1 MIKDVAR
8 NQDTA
13 RSLGISSPTPS
24 ADALQVL
31 LGEAGCLDLALG
43 AADVTAAFMATPLR
57 QRDVN
62 AKLPLSVS
70 DLSGSAMYLHLYKAL
85 NCLRSAS
92 QEWVIFLSEIVSEL
106 QLESDSLEPCLFT
119 GRLKSGAVCMLLSYV
134 DDILIASEAEKDIE
148 EVLSV
153 IGKKVV
159 LKKTGLVQSPKGG
172 GGQLKFLGRQIFR
185 QKGDK
190 AIFVG
195 LPEDYLKTTFESFGL
210 KSGSHSAPDIT
221 STLNQEGKELTP
233 EAYSRFRSGLG
244 KWIAQIRQ
252 DIRA

>member
-1 MIKDVAR
+1 MVCGQLVK
-8 NQDTA
+8 N
-13 RSLGISSPTPS
+13 G
-24 ADALQVL
+24 
-31 LGEAGCLDLALG
+31 
-43 AADVTAAFMATPLR
+43 F
-57 QRDVN
+57 
-62 AKLPLSVS
+62 
-70 DLSGSAMYLHLYKAL
+70 
-85 NCLRSAS
+85 
-92 QEWVIFLSEIVSEL
+92 FLSEIVSEL

-134 DDILIASEAEKDIE
+134 DDILIASIASQTEKDIE

-159 LKKTGLVQSPKGG
+159 LKKTGLVQSLKGG

-221 STLNQEGKELTP
+221 STLDQEGKELTP
-233 EAYSRFRSGLG
+233 EAYSRFRSALG
-244 KWIAQIRQ
+244 KLSWFAQTRQ
-252 DIRA
+252 DIRAWVGIGHATVKA